1 MEGQGSKILV
11 GGAKF
16 QTAVI
21 EWSKQSEK
29 LIYSIVASFIFI
41 WAIFTEKIPGTIR
54 LQMSSTVGRLLLL
67 LILYIINRQ
76 YGWITSLLFAIGI
89 AMTWANRPI
98 IKPTKEGWQNN
109 VKVSKAKG
117 HRWFVEEALHE
128 EPKQII
134 QDRVSTRAVQEEN
147 TSASSRTSHSSR

>member
-1 MEGQGSKILV
+1 MEGRVSSILV

-16 QTAVI
+16 QKDVV
-21 EWSKQSEK
+21 EWSKQSQN

-41 WAIFTEKIPGTIR
+41 WAVFTEKIPGTMR
-54 LQMSSTVGRLLLL
+54 WQLSSTAGRLLLIL
-67 LILYIINRQ
+67 LLYIINRQ

-98 IKPTKEGWQNN
+98 LKPTLEGWQDN

-117 HRWFVEEALHE
+117 HRWFVEQALHE